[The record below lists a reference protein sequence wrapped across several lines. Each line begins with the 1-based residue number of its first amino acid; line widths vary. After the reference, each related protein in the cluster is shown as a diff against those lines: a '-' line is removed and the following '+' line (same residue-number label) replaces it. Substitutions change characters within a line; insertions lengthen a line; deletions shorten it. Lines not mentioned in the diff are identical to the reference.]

1 MGDKDTRSS
10 KGGSPIGSGSL
21 RVEGQ
26 CRCRN
31 RRKCVRGWLAREGV
45 EGEVRCSGY
54 LMERAVS

>member
-1 MGDKDTRSS
+1 MRSVR
-10 KGGSPIGSGSL
+10 GGSLIGSGSL

-31 RRKCVRGWLAREGV
+31 RRKCVRGRRVRGK
-45 EGEVRCSGY
+45 EGEASCSGY